1 MAKNGIL
8 VLGFILFFFRFG
20 SATYCSYNSDCDQ
33 WLSETCCPAD
43 WVCRRTC
50 YCSYDSECGLG
61 ETCCYGACMS
71 SCATAVPMNSS
82 SSPMIYATRAMTH
95 ATRATYCSDSS
106 DCDQRSGESC
116 CSDSVCRKNCYV
128 RCTYDFQC
136 SSGEK
141 CCNGY
146 CLSYCPTPSPSPTT
160 RATHCSDN
168 SDCDQRSGESC
179 CSDDVCRKNCYNY
192 VHCSDDSQCGSGEEC
207 CFGACLSSCPT
218 AYSTLAT
225 VAPTS
230 YCTLDSDCELD
241 DVCCDGDCLTVCP
254 SSSWSGASIAGTV
267 FGTIV
272 FLAVIFSLV
281 SCYFCAWCPYYRYRS
296 PRAVIIS
303 GQVPYQP
310 FVTTTQTTMTQNVPP
325 PPNYNQPPPSG
336 CQPPPSYSSYPQQP
350 AQHPPAATASGQPPM
365 APKVTA

>member
-95 ATRATYCSDSS
+95 ATRATYCSDS
-106 DCDQRSGESC
+106 
-116 CSDSVCRKNCYV
+116 
-128 RCTYDFQC
+128 
-136 SSGEK
+136 
-141 CCNGY
+141 
-146 CLSYCPTPSPSPTT
+146 
-160 RATHCSDN
+160 

>member
-71 SCATAVPMNSS
+71 SCATAVPANSS
-82 SSPMIYATRAMTH
+82 SSPMIYATRAMIY
-95 ATRATYCSDSS
+95 ATRATYCSDS
-106 DCDQRSGESC
+106 
-116 CSDSVCRKNCYV
+116 
-128 RCTYDFQC
+128 
-136 SSGEK
+136 
-141 CCNGY
+141 
-146 CLSYCPTPSPSPTT
+146 
-160 RATHCSDN
+160 

-192 VHCSDDSQCGSGEEC
+192 VYCSDDSQCGSGEEC